1 MSISTNNYKQLL
13 HVTEC
18 LSYGLDSA
26 KVRLELGEALLKLLD
41 ADYFAS
47 YVWNS
52 EDRKFGEGVSIN
64 MDEKKL
70 MEYEQ
75 YYQYHDPITHELK
88 KRKRATCVNEIIEQK
103 DLEKT
108 EFYNDFLCH
117 DGLHWGVNLYA
128 YDGRNNIGDIRIWRN
143 KKNKAFDSSSVEL
156 LQMIRPHFVNA
167 LRNINLHN
175 SESIIENNNQTSPII
190 TASWNSKL
198 IANQFSFTARESEIV
213 RELLRGK
220 KDEEIANELYIA
232 CSTLR
237 THIRHIYAKTEVH
250 NRTSLCHK
258 VLNKLTGFS

>member
-1 MSISTNNYKQLL
+1 MSISARNYKQLL
-13 HVTEC
+13 DVTEC

-26 KVRLELGEALLKLLD
+26 KVRLDLGEALLKLLD

-64 MDEKKL
+64 MDEKNL

-75 YYQYHDPITHELK
+75 YYQFHDPITHELK
-88 KRKRATCVNEIIEQK
+88 KRKRATCVNEVIEQK

-117 DGLHWGVNLYA
+117 DGLHWGLNLYA

-143 KKNKAFDSSSVEL
+143 KKRQTFDSSSAQL
-156 LQMIRPHFVNA
+156 LQMIRPHFINS
-167 LRNINLHN
+167 LRNINHHN
-175 SESIIENNNQTSPII
+175 SEKLTEDIHQNTPII
-190 TASWNSKL
+190 TASWDSAL
-198 IANQFSFTARESEIV
+198 IAKLFSFTARESEIV

-220 KDEEIANELYIA
+220 KDEEIAKELYIA

-258 VLNKLTGFS
+258 VLNKLTGFA

>member
-1 MSISTNNYKQLL
+1 MSITTSNYKQLL
-13 HVTEC
+13 SVTEC
-18 LSYGLDSA
+18 LSNGLNST
-26 KVRLELGEALLKLLD
+26 KVRSSLGESLLKLLD
-41 ADYFAS
+41 ADYYSSF
-47 YVWNS
+47 VWNS
-52 EDRKFGEGVSIN
+52 QDRKFGECVSIN

-70 MEYEQ
+70 EEYEQ
-75 YYQYHDPITHELK
+75 YYQFHDPITHQLK
-88 KRKRATCVNEIIEQK
+88 KRKRATCVNEVIDQK

-117 DGLHWGVNLYA
+117 DGLHWGLNLYA

-143 KKNKAFDSSSVEL
+143 KKRSTFNESSVQL
-156 LQMIRPHFVNA
+156 LQMISPHFTNS

-175 SESIIENNNQTSPII
+175 KRTSSEENDQKSQII
-190 TASWNSKL
+190 TASWDATL
-198 IANQFSFTARESEIV
+198 IAKQFNFTTREAEIV

-220 KDEEIANELYIA
+220 KDDDIARDLYIA

-237 THIRHIYAKTEVH
+237 THIRHIYAKTQVH